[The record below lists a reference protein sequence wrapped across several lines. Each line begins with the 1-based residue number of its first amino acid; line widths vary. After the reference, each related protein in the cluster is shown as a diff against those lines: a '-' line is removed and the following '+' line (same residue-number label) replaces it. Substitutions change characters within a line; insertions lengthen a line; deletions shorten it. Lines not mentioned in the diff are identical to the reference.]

1 MMRGM
6 LARSLIF
13 VLDEVESD
21 LPITVLAR
29 KYDGREHRRWEA
41 KVVRHADSL
50 LVLDG
55 RFETEIRHNLLGT
68 IAPGTLSIE
77 YYWLDRWYNVFRFME
92 PGGGLRNYYCNVNIP
107 PTYDGRVLSFVDLD
121 MDILVAPDLSY
132 QILDED
138 EFKVNALH
146 YEYPALIQE
155 RAHQALAE
163 LKALIEARQFP
174 FNYQA

>member
-1 MMRGM
+1 MP
-6 LARSLIF
+6 RSLTF
-13 VLDEVESD
+13 VPDEVVEGN
-21 LPITVLAR
+21 LPITVRAC
-29 KYDGREHRRWEA
+29 KFDGSEHRRWEA
-41 KVVRHADSL
+41 FVLRDADSL

-55 RFETEIRHNLLGT
+55 KFETEIRHNLLGT
-68 IAPGTLSIE
+68 IAPGTVSIE

-92 PGGGLRNYYCNVNIP
+92 PNGELRNYYCNVNIP

-138 EFKVNALH
+138 EFEVNALR
-146 YEYPALIQE
+146 YAYPAPVLE

-174 FNYQA
+174 FDYRA

>member
-1 MMRGM
+1 MP
-6 LARSLIF
+6 RSLTF
-13 VLDEVESD
+13 VLDEVVEGN
-21 LPITVLAR
+21 LPITVRAC
-29 KYDGREHRRWEA
+29 KFDGSEHRRWA
-41 KVVRHADSL
+41 AFVLRDADSL

-68 IAPGTLSIE
+68 IAPGTVSIE

-92 PGGGLRNYYCNVNIP
+92 PNGELRNYYCNVNIP

-138 EFKVNALH
+138 EFEVNALR
-146 YEYPALIQE
+146 YAYPASLQE

-174 FNYQA
+174 FDYQA